1 MKKQILSSL
10 IISLFLSLSSIA
22 VAGSNSLADGMK
34 PKRYMKR
41 DKAIL
46 NVALVYYGS
55 EWTLD
60 DIKRIAP
67 LLKERYDQ
75 STRGLVKLNISKM
88 GTLPYKHD
96 INLYPDYQLDNITDK
111 DRLQRLW
118 YYDNVGGK
126 IINEVYE
133 EVARSSIG
141 NHYKELDALL
151 VISGAQYNALGFANG
166 RVAITE
172 QPREIAWGL
181 PDGGRT
187 EVVSDENL
195 VDELIHELGHIMF
208 LGHTST
214 KCMKPELS
222 LSERQECC
230 DNSPNKNDVMSYC
243 RDRKVVD
250 SNFFYGFEACNLEM
264 LEKLV
269 VPAMLKGRKWNVS
282 GRLKCVLD

>member
-1 MKKQILSSL
+1 MKNLILFVSIL
-10 IISLFLSLSSIA
+10 LMPIIA
-22 VAGSNSLADGMK
+22 MAKSNSLADGMK

-41 DKAIL
+41 SKPIL

-55 EWTLD
+55 EWTVE

-67 LLKERYDQ
+67 LLKERYDK
-75 STRGLVKLNISKM
+75 STNGLVKLNISQM
-88 GTLPYKHD
+88 AALPYRHN
-96 INLYPDYQLDNITDK
+96 ISLYPDYQYNNISDK
-111 DRLQRLW
+111 ERLQRIW

-133 EVARSSIG
+133 EVGKSEVG
-141 NHYKELDALL
+141 KHYKELDALL
-151 VISGAQYNALGFANG
+151 VISGAQYDALGFANG

-187 EVVSDENL
+187 EIVSDENL
-195 VDELIHELGHIMF
+195 VDELIHELGHTMF

-230 DNSPNKNDVMSYC
+230 DQSPNKNDVMSYC
-243 RDRKVVD
+243 RDRRAVD
-250 SNFFYGFEACNLEM
+250 TNFFYGFEACNLEM

-269 VPAMLKGRKWNVS
+269 VPAMLKGKNWNVS

>member
-1 MKKQILSSL
+1 MKNL
-10 IISLFLSLSSIA
+10 ILFLSVLFITFSA
-22 VAGSNSLADGMK
+22 MARSNSLADGMK

-41 DKAIL
+41 SKPIL

-55 EWTLD
+55 EWTLE

-67 LLKERYDQ
+67 LLKERYDK
-75 STRGLVKLNISKM
+75 STNGLVKLNISQM
-88 GTLPYKHD
+88 GVLPYKHH
-96 INLYPDYQLDNITDK
+96 ISLYPDYQYNNITDK
-111 DRLQRLW
+111 ERLQRIW

-126 IINEVYE
+126 VINEVYE
-133 EVARSSIG
+133 EVEKSQIG
-141 NHYKELDALL
+141 QHYKDLDALL
-151 VISGAQYNALGFANG
+151 VISGAQYDALGFANG

-187 EVVSDENL
+187 EIVSDENL

-222 LSERQECC
+222 LAERQECC
-230 DNSPNKNDVMSYC
+230 DQSPNKNDVMSYC
-243 RDRKVVD
+243 RERRAVD
-250 SNFFYGFEACNLEM
+250 TNFFYGFEACNLEM

-269 VPAMLKGRKWNVS
+269 VPAMIKGKKWNVS

>member
-1 MKKQILSSL
+1 MINL
-10 IISLFLSLSSIA
+10 ILFLSVLFMTFTTMA
-22 VAGSNSLADGMK
+22 KSNSLADGMK

-41 DKAIL
+41 SKPIL

-55 EWTLD
+55 EWSLD

-67 LLKERYDQ
+67 LLKERYDK
-75 STRGLVKLNISKM
+75 STNGLVKLNISQM
-88 GTLPYKHD
+88 GALPYKHD
-96 INLYPDYQLDNITDK
+96 ISLYPDYQYNNITDK
-111 DRLQRLW
+111 ERLQRMW

-133 EVARSSIG
+133 EVEKSQIG
-141 NHYKELDALL
+141 QHYKKLDALL
-151 VISGAQYNALGFANG
+151 VISGAQYEALGFANG

-187 EVVSDENL
+187 EIVSDQNL

-230 DNSPNKNDVMSYC
+230 DQSPNKNDVMSYC
-243 RDRKVVD
+243 RDRRAVD
-250 SNFFYGFEACNLEM
+250 TNFFYGFEACNLEM

-269 VPAMLKGRKWNVS
+269 VPAMLKGKKWNVS